1 MRLRRAGLV
10 TLHSG
15 DPGLRLGDTTVPPAE
30 SRLIRTAKAVLE
42 SAARAEKSRGG
53 APKGAPAGVIG
64 RLISGL
70 PPGDR
75 PYREAGHGCGVPR
88 PAPVGALPPSRF
100 EAGHMK
106 MTAYPAPQRTGA
118 AERWL
123 RACPLRD
130 CGMPT

>member
-70 PPGDR
+70 AGDR
-75 PYREAGHGCGVPR
+75 PDREAGHGVPR
-88 PAPVGALPPSRF
+88 PAPVGSAPLSLRR
-100 EAGHMK
+100 EA
-106 MTAYPAPQRTGA
+106 
-118 AERWL
+118 
-123 RACPLRD
+123 
-130 CGMPT
+130 